1 MTPQGQQQLRVQAS
15 VGECRSS
22 GGQVLAPGR
31 QAPLRYPCA
40 PTSPPCVCSVT
51 TVRDF
56 GLIFDALTHF
66 EESLLAAQLANDEDP
81 DQVRV

>member
-1 MTPQGQQQLRVQAS
+1 
-15 VGECRSS
+15 
-22 GGQVLAPGR
+22 
-31 QAPLRYPCA
+31 
-40 PTSPPCVCSVT
+40 VT